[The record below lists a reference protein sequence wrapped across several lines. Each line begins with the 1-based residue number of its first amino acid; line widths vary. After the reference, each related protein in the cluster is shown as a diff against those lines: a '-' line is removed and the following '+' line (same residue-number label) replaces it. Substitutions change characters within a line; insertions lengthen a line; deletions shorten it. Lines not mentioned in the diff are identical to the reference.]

1 MDVLLALLIIIIVII
16 CGCAI
21 YCFIW
26 AYYDLQTT
34 LGFYRPPVVPV
45 NESSNINEE
54 KYVVFIQPTRE
65 IVLGISN

>member
-1 MDVLLALLIIIIVII
+1 MDVLIALLIIIIVVI

-26 AYYDLQTT
+26 AYHDLQTT
-34 LGFYRPPVVPV
+34 LLSYRPPVIPIS
-45 NESSNINEE
+45 ESSDINEE